1 MFGTGTAITKTLS
14 NRGKAEFVDYGSID
28 KAPEER
34 ERGITIN
41 VAHVEYETDK
51 RHYGHIDCPGHKEYV
66 KVKLRLTL
74 FDSEILR
81 TQYLSSVLSL
91 SRPRCVRHVF
101 PLYLPS
107 DLRRT

>member
-1 MFGTGTAITKTLS
+1 M
-14 NRGKAEFVDYGSID
+14 DYAQID

-66 KVKLRLTL
+66 KVTTEGVLLFFSLLT
-74 FDSEILR
+74 FFFSEYDFWSFSNGWR
-81 TQYLSSVLSL
+81 H
-91 SRPRCVRHVF
+91 SRRQCPCWCDA
-101 PLYLPS
+101 S
-107 DLRRT
+107 NS